1 MGETQALQVGDGG
14 NDDGVRLGHGVLD
27 LALPLAGEVRR
38 AEDEHP
44 PEAGHVGGGG
54 RDEGL
59 ARAHLAHDGRA
70 AVDIERERR
79 AADGVGLRP
88 QRGAQ
93 QLREGPPVLGGP
105 VAGWIGLHHPLG
117 DGVAVGVDEL
127 GEVHGSV
134 PFFL

>member
-14 NDDGVRLGHGVLD
+14 NDDGVRLGHRFLD
-27 LALPLAGEVRR
+27 LALPLAGEVGR

-88 QRGAQ
+88 QRERSNCG
-93 QLREGPPVLGGP
+93 RGRPFSEGR
-105 VAGWIGLHHPLG
+105 
-117 DGVAVGVDEL
+117 
-127 GEVHGSV
+127 
-134 PFFL
+134 